1 MKKLLIVDDDSA
13 IRGLIRMRLSDT
25 YEIFD
30 TGDPQQ
36 GLAMAMQHK
45 PDAVLMD
52 LKMPKFSGSELC
64 QSFRCLGP
72 TSKLPI
78 FVITGEANITDK
90 VRLHILGVTD
100 FFEKPIDFKRLR
112 KRLAVELQT
121 SRPERRAELR
131 IAMRMPLKLRGTDVN
146 GTKFEEVVETENAS
160 VNGFLCK
167 SMQDLAEGTMV
178 EVFLSDKRDRYAGQA
193 SMIRQNPPSM
203 PWHRYAF
210 CFESKTKDWVLQQS

>member
-52 LKMPKFSGSELC
+52 LKMPEYSGSALC

-72 TSKLPI
+72 TSQLPI
-78 FVITGEANITDK
+78 LAITGAANMADKARLDTLGATDY
-90 VRLHILGVTD
+90 
-100 FFEKPIDFKRLR
+100 FEKPIDFKRLR
-112 KRLAVELQT
+112 ERLAVELRV
-121 SRPERRAELR
+121 SCRDRRAELR
-131 IAMRMPLKLRGTDVN
+131 IT
-146 GTKFEEVVETENAS
+146 
-160 VNGFLCK
+160 
-167 SMQDLAEGTMV
+167 
-178 EVFLSDKRDRYAGQA
+178 
-193 SMIRQNPPSM
+193 
-203 PWHRYAF
+203 
-210 CFESKTKDWVLQQS
+210 